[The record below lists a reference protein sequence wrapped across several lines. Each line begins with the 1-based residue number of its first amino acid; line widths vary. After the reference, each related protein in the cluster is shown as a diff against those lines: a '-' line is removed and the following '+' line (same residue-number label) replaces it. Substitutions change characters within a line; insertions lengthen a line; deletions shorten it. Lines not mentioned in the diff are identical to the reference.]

1 MNIHFLCFYTS
12 KNCFFHHVSYDQ
24 SELVHQDGR
33 FDMHNSIC
41 FKLPGALNMTYKV
54 YWYLGF
60 SGLKPNFFS
69 FFFDWAEI
77 LAAPPQVYIASVHV
91 KFQPISAIKSGHN
104 SHSKFVND
112 LIWPFWPLWLMGKFW
127 NFKYGLPICTCGGVA
142 KISEFFGQLFFWP

>member
-1 MNIHFLCFYTS
+1 MCHMTNLNWFIKMVDLICITQYVL
-12 KNCFFHHVSYDQ
+12 NCQVPSIWLIQFTDTLDF
-24 SELVHQDGR
+24 QD
-33 FDMHNSIC
+33 
-41 FKLPGALNMTYKV
+41 
-54 YWYLGF
+54 
-60 SGLKPNFFS
+60 LKPNFFS